1 MAKRK
6 VEEESDSDIDV
17 SSTDSE
23 SEDTPVQQPPQ
34 PQQDEEMEETVNVDF
49 DFFDLNPSVDFQAT
63 KNFLRQLLGDDS
75 GEFNLSGLADLILTD
90 HSVGTSIKT
99 EGVESD
105 PFALLSV
112 VNLSANLTNPV
123 VKKLVEYVLGKTKN
137 KTEFNIMLKKLL
149 GADEKKKVKTGLIVS
164 ERFINMPVEVVP
176 PMYRMLLEEME
187 KAEDAHE
194 SYEFDYFLI
203 ISRVYQLVD
212 PVEQGDPDSGK
223 AKKKKISTSEPKAI
237 EMDYFHMEDQVLEEH
252 ANYKGVFEYSN
263 ENKQETDSRRVF
275 TEYGIDPKLSL
286 ILIDKD
292 NLAKAV
298 VEMANQ
304 FPAPQ

>member
-23 SEDTPVQQPPQ
+23 SEETPVQ

-75 GEFNLSGLADLILTD
+75 SEFNLSGLADLILTD

-149 GADEKKKVKTGLIVS
+149 GVDEKKKLKTGLIVS

-212 PVEQGDPDSGK
+212 PVEQEDPDSNK

-237 EMDYFHMEDQVLEEH
+237 EMDYFHMEDQVLEEY